1 MTAYPE
7 PAVRH
12 RKRAKHKAA
21 PEEAVASWAGSWAR
35 YIRGNIVSDHAA
47 RLIRRFLSLTLARRC
62 GDNAQKSDDD
72 AMSEKGDM
80 EGNGAEAVKISLD
93 DAHEILRLKADEEE
107 DAAGDE
113 GSKDTSNG
121 RKASK
126 KKQSHWSRKP
136 NAGDGPWDTS
146 GNVETNAIDEY
157 KKAVKS
163 LGKKSTDKAT
173 SSSLSREC
181 TFMCMRVSALVRAN
195 DLIARVL
202 TDGTQQKKNIYQAK
216 RNYDFKKKGRATIYS
231 HGGTADIRKW
241 FEDLQAISF
250 LLL

>member
-35 YIRGNIVSDHAA
+35 YIRGNVVSDHAA

-146 GNVETNAIDEY
+146 GNMETNAIDEY

-181 TFMCMRVSALVRAN
+181 TLMCVRVSALVRAN

-202 TDGTQQKKNIYQAK
+202 TDGTQQKNIYQAK
-216 RNYDFKKKGRATIYS
+216 RSYDFKKKGRATIYS